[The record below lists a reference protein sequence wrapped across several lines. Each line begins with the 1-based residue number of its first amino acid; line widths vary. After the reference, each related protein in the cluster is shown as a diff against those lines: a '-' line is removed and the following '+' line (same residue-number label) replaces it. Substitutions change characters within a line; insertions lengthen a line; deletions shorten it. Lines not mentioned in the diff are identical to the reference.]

1 MPSSLLPELTIE
13 PEGKL
18 AQTVSH
24 LSSVILSIPRYSNGY
39 GCFCHA
45 IGTSLYFYLWFMVA
59 TLLVVIDHTV
69 AIPLH
74 RSISFYMY
82 LYVSGTGGKL
92 RLSVSVV
99 LVTLCHGGYIIRMD
113 IYFFAEMITLNVLAS
128 PNKPSSCMIV
138 YMCHMDSNI
147 QWHCVNS
154 KIWCCTKL
162 NYSLFNYYYN

>member
-1 MPSSLLPELTIE
+1 MF
-13 PEGKL
+13 
-18 AQTVSH
+18 
-24 LSSVILSIPRYSNGY
+24 LS
-39 GCFCHA
+39 CHRNQ
-45 IGTSLYFYLWFMVA
+45 FVF
-59 TLLVVIDHTV
+59 LLVVHGCYTV
-69 AIPLH
+69 GSNRPYGCYIPLH